1 MEEKRPTG
9 PNADVA
15 SMEEK
20 GPTGSNA
27 GAASMEE
34 KRPTGPNAGATKAEG
49 LIDYRR
55 GFEPPVKQALTK
67 ALKGRQNTAAKW
79 SFAPSGLFSPAL
91 FAGVNTPVCGLIAPS
106 GLCGFQGFVAGL
118 FALLIVEL
126 FLHYL
131 SKHPSLW
138 EGLGRLFKHFAWQ
151 LSRTAA

>member
-9 PNADVA
+9 PNADAA

-34 KRPTGPNAGATKAEG
+34 KRPTEPNAGATKAEG

-55 GFEPPVKQALTK
+55 VFEPPVKQALTK

-79 SFAPSGLFSPAL
+79 SFAPSGLFPL
-91 FAGVNTPVCGLIAPS
+91 HFLRGLTPPS
-106 GLCGFQGFVAGL
+106 V
-118 FALLIVEL
+118 V
-126 FLHYL
+126 
-131 SKHPSLW
+131 
-138 EGLGRLFKHFAWQ
+138 
-151 LSRTAA
+151 